1 MNTDVEDLLRQGMER
16 FTADLRAPAGLTG
29 RAARRRRR
37 RLARRSA
44 GAAAAVLAA
53 GAVAVAAVVV
63 PGAGHIS
70 TRGRITPTA
79 YVLRR
84 VDSALSAADPGAI
97 AQMTVRTL
105 IATPDGRTHAVTAKE
120 WSNAG
125 RWRSVTLSS
134 AGQPIYAQ
142 GSGASS
148 VYTVVSYLKH
158 TWGRQRLY
166 PGNVMIG
173 PRSGSHISVFR
184 AFSVPSGCVFPVP
197 LLFQSGL
204 PGTRPAA
211 GALPAT
217 VARDLRTA
225 ISCGA
230 LRVTGR
236 QRLDG
241 VSAIELRTTPKSP
254 VTETV
259 WASPSS
265 YLPLRVVAR
274 MSPGHPTSGQ
284 GAEVVQQTA
293 DFSWLPPTAP
303 NLAKLT
309 VPIPA
314 GFRRVPLIGVL
325 GPLLRNLVPQHSP
338 TGVSVPGLVPGQ
350 QGGRT

>member
-37 RLARRSA
+37 RLARRSVGA
-44 GAAAAVLAA
+44 VAAALAA

-63 PGAGHIS
+63 PGAAHIS
-70 TRGRITPTA
+70 TRGRITPSA

-84 VDSALSAADPGAI
+84 VDSALNAAEPGAI

-105 IATPDGRTHAVTAKE
+105 IAAAGGRTHTVTAEE
-120 WSNAG
+120 WSDGG
-125 RWRSVTLSS
+125 RWRSVTFSP
-134 AGQPIYAQ
+134 AGRPFYDQ
-142 GSGASS
+142 GSTASL
-148 VYTVVSYLKH
+148 VYTLVSYLKH
-158 TWGRQRLY
+158 TWGRQHLRA
-166 PGNVMIG
+166 GNPMIG
-173 PRSGSHISVFR
+173 PRTGSHISLPR
-184 AFSVPSGCVFPVP
+184 GYSVPSGCLFPVA
-197 LLFQSGL
+197 LLFRSGL
-204 PGTRPAA
+204 PGMRPSA

-230 LRVTGR
+230 LRVAGR

-241 VSAIELRTTPKSP
+241 VEAIELRSTPKSP

-274 MSPGHPTSGQ
+274 MTPGHPISAQ
-284 GAEVVQQTA
+284 AAEVVQQTA
-293 DFSWLPPTAP
+293 DISWLPPTTQ
-303 NLAKLT
+303 NLARLA
-309 VPIPA
+309 VAIPA
-314 GFRRVPLIGVL
+314 GFRRVSLIGVL
-325 GPLLRNLVPQHSP
+325 GPLLQN
-338 TGVSVPGLVPGQ
+338 LVPGQ
-350 QGGRT
+350 SPAGVSAPGIGPGK